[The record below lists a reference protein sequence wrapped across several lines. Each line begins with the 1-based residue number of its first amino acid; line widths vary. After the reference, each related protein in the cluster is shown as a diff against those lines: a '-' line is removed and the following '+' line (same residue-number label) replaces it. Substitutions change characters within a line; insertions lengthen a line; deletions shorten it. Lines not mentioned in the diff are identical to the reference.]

1 MRSMSGWQRIGVMRY
16 FVTAV
21 IAASALSYGTT
32 ADAQEKVIF
41 TTGLAN
47 NSCGKYLAAVHGHP
61 PGKSMVA
68 DLPQGQFHDDHHRY
82 IEWLRGFLTATDL
95 LVMDGP
101 NQLKVDD
108 AAIDV
113 WIRKWCEQN
122 PTKPLFQ
129 AAMAFVRDQR
139 KDYLE
144 AWFAG
149 QQAR

>member
-1 MRSMSGWQRIGVMRY
+1 MRY
-16 FVTAV
+16 FVAAV

-32 ADAQEKVIF
+32 ADAQKVF
-41 TTGLAN
+41 VTGLGH
-47 NSCGKYLAAVHGHP
+47 NSCGQYLAAVHGHP
-61 PGKSMVA
+61 PGKSIVA

-129 AAMAFVRDQR
+129 AASEFVRDQR

-144 AWFAG
+144 ALIAR
-149 QQAR
+149 QQTK